1 MGNKKKPAKDKA
13 HRNKTIKSREELWMP
28 EEFRDDLIDEL
39 HALTTDPLRHRT
51 RSIAI
56 IAEANGGK
64 SSIAKRYL
72 KLHPPVV
79 DDDITVIPAIFLNMN
94 KIAQVEDLS
103 HRLLE
108 QVCAPKI
115 LGENHTDR
123 MDRFV
128 KVAQQ
133 VGLKLI
139 FLDEFQ
145 DCANTKSKDKI
156 KGEPF
161 LRCIKGLLLDN
172 LHVVPM
178 GTEALAVVLAS
189 DPQLTTRFN
198 FSRGRLPRLDD
209 LKVIKAL
216 MLEMSELSDK
226 EISDAAVTYV
236 FNETKGVLGHILDL
250 TEDTFVAYKDLKLPS
265 LRETRKLMDVLD
277 SVA

>member
-79 DDDITVIPAIFLNMN
+79 DAEITIIPAIFLNMN

-115 LGENHTDR
+115 KDENHTDR

-128 KVAQQ
+128 KVARQ

-178 GTEALAVVLAS
+178 GTESLAAVLSS

-198 FSRGRLPRLDD
+198 FSRGRLPRIDD

-216 MLEMSELSDK
+216 MLEMSELSNKD
-226 EISDAAVTYV
+226 ISDAAVNYV

-277 SVA
+277 FVA